1 MSDEK
6 ISALLSDDRYD
17 SKDWRQADLAGRI
30 EWLIFMLKA
39 KGEEVENMVRF
50 GVSNSAIANETADR
64 IEELEAAI
72 KRQAGAA
79 RTLRQLTL
87 AEVQHLSDM
96 DRSEYFAAQTLNSE
110 RDANA
115 ILTDRIEELEDHLA
129 SMTGLWAKSDSE
141 KQLLLAR
148 IEELEAKLAKAEVI
162 NGLLTVLAILND
174 PNDGRFP
181 EAVDLAER
189 FSTTLAELSSA
200 MKGQD
205 DE

>member
-1 MSDEK
+1 MSDEC
-6 ISALLSDDRYD
+6 IFCHHDPYHYVDIGVGFQAAAVNCCELGIALYQHGD
-17 SKDWRQADLAGRI
+17 
-30 EWLIFMLKA
+30 
-39 KGEEVENMVRF
+39 
-50 GVSNSAIANETADR
+50 
-64 IEELEAAI
+64 EELSRVA
-72 KRQAGAA
+72 
-79 RTLRQLTL
+79 
-87 AEVQHLSDM
+87 
-96 DRSEYFAAQTLNSE
+96 
-110 RDANA
+110 
-115 ILTDRIEELEDHLA
+115 DRIEELEDHLA